1 MFSHAYFAIC
11 ILDDCAVYLMPE
23 VCRSH
28 WKRGY
33 ILVILAGGITGIVQ
47 INDPHRALKSGCR
60 KKKSQLM
67 LQMLSDHPQKVPAL
81 HRNDMLKML
90 NDSMKTVKFGNNKT
104 FNNFISY
111 GGAVWIYRFFGQ

>member
-1 MFSHAYFAIC
+1 
-11 ILDDCAVYLMPE
+11 MPE

-81 HRNDMLKML
+81 HRNDMLKM
-90 NDSMKTVKFGNNKT
+90 TFKT